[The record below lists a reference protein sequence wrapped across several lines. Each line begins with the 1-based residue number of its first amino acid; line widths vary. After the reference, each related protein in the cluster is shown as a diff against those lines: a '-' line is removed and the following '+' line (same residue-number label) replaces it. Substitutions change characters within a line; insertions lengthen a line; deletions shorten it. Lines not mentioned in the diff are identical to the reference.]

1 MKLSEQITDR
11 MESIAEAEEEAGF
24 KAYAKQAFAK
34 AEKILGE
41 EITNKEAILPLAKQA
56 HQKGI
61 LPDRLGEIL
70 AQG

>member
-1 MKLSEQITDR
+1 MELSEQITDR
-11 MESIAEAEEEAGF
+11 MESITEAENEAAF
-24 KAYAKQAFAK
+24 RAYTRQAFAK

-56 HQKGI
+56 YEKGI

-70 AQG
+70 AQA